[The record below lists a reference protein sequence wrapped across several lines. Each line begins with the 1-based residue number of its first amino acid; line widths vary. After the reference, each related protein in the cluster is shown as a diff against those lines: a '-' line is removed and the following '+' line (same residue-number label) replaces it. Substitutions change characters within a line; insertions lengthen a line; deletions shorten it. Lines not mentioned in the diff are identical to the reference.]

1 MADKLDVNV
10 SLDAYRRLTRWAYVV
25 TAALFGVIG
34 TAATALT
41 SGLHLGALATAT
53 AAGLLTC
60 VNGARW
66 PRHLRFGLL
75 KITAVIGVLG
85 WGVAVWIGASP
96 AVGFALFL
104 PLAYAIATRRPW
116 WPWATL
122 ATAAIV
128 LAPVIAGVSGRLDGE
143 RWLTDQVAA
152 VLFLCAEVIV
162 FLSLELGWVV
172 FARMDAHRANEN
184 ELAVTRERLRFAND
198 LHDVQG
204 HTLVAIKLKA
214 ELARRSLDRAPNTTR
229 HELAD
234 IEALVA
240 DVSAQT
246 RQIANVYRT
255 VTLATELAN
264 VKQLLTTTGIV
275 TTIDPVPTMLGDWE
289 PLVATAVREG
299 VSNILRH
306 SAASTVSI
314 RFAPD
319 TVTISNDGVR
329 AKRSTAADGGNG
341 LVSLQTRFAEHGGSL
356 DWRHHGDTFTVT
368 ARYAARGEAR

>member
-1 MADKLDVNV
+1 M
-10 SLDAYRRLTRWAYVV
+10 
-25 TAALFGVIG
+25 
-34 TAATALT
+34 
-41 SGLHLGALATAT
+41 
-53 AAGLLTC
+53 
-60 VNGARW
+60 
-66 PRHLRFGLL
+66 
-75 KITAVIGVLG
+75 
-85 WGVAVWIGASP
+85 
-96 AVGFALFL
+96 GFALFL